1 MPPPAP
7 RCYELLVKQACDQLH
22 IPCIPS
28 RLSIITKNHNGR
40 PACHYCGQCGRS
52 CATGSNFSSPTVL
65 LPPALKTGNLE
76 IRTDAM
82 CRVVLTDDAGRATG
96 VSYVDR
102 KTRQEVE
109 ARAKVVVLC
118 ASACESARILL
129 NSRSNRAPNGLANSS
144 GLVGK
149 YLMDTVGVSVGG
161 FFPALMDRA
170 PHNEDGVG
178 GMHVYMPWWNYQK
191 KMPFP
196 RGYHIE
202 VWGGRGMPGAGIFSG
217 AHRIVGGGYGTD
229 LKKKYRQIYG
239 AFVGFSGRG
248 EMIPNDDCYCE
259 IDPEVVDQW
268 GIPVLRFHWKWAE
281 AEILQARHMQ
291 ETFWELIEAMGGQV
305 WRPEL
310 PLKEW
315 GIKKGGEIIHEVG
328 TTAMGSDPKE
338 SVLNQFC
345 QSWDV
350 KNLFVTDGACFASN
364 ADKNP
369 TLSIMAVAWRASDY
383 IADEMKKGNL

>member
-1 MPPPAP
+1 M
-7 RCYELLVKQACDQLH
+7 E
-22 IPCIPS
+22 
-28 RLSIITKNHNGR
+28 R
-40 PACHYCGQCGRS
+40 PA
-52 CATGSNFSSPTVL
+52 
-65 LPPALKTGNLE
+65 
-76 IRTDAM
+76 
-82 CRVVLTDDAGRATG
+82 
-96 VSYVDR
+96 
-102 KTRQEVE
+102 
-109 ARAKVVVLC
+109 
-118 ASACESARILL
+118 
-129 NSRSNRAPNGLANSS
+129 
-144 GLVGK
+144 
-149 YLMDTVGVSVGG
+149 
-161 FFPALMDRA
+161 
-170 PHNEDGVG
+170 HNEDGVG
-178 GMHVYMPWWNYQK
+178 GMHLYMPWWNYQK

-217 AHRIVGGGYGTD
+217 AHRIMGGGYGTD
-229 LKKKYRQIYG
+229 LKKKYRQMYG

-259 IDPEVVDQW
+259 IDPDVVDQW

-291 ETFWELIEAMGGQV
+291 ETFWELIETMGGQV

-310 PLKEW
+310 PLNDW

-328 TTAMGSDPKE
+328 TTAMGEDPKK

-350 KNLFVTDGACFASN
+350 KNLFVTDGGCFASN

-383 IADEMKKGNL
+383 IADEIKKRNL